1 MKEIKLPPYIVPYEN
16 RKKFCRKVRDT
27 EKEILS
33 LKSEGK
39 WKEAAHLEEGGLQ
52 YRYVYAVGLHDL
64 GRIDEAI
71 EVLKAALEYSKYSAE
86 VLYALSAY
94 SFEIARY
101 ADARTYAKQ
110 LVSLYPDNVA
120 YLQLNRQI
128 RTLVQEEY

>member
-1 MKEIKLPPYIVPYEN
+1 MCI
-16 RKKFCRKVRDT
+16 RDRGY
-27 EKEILS
+27 
-33 LKSEGK
+33 LKD
-39 WKEAAHLEEGGLQ
+39 AADLEEGSLQ